1 MTFSERLVQTQRTGS
16 AKVDP
21 VFRTMFKLFSIP
33 QR

>member
-21 VFRTMFKLFSIP
+21 VFRTMLK
-33 QR
+33 